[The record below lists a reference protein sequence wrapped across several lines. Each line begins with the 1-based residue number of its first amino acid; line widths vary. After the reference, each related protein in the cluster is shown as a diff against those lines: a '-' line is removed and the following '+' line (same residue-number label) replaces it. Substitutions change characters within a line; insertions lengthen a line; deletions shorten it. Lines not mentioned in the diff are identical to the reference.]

1 MTETGTSGRAR
12 TGKPGKGGAKQSA
25 ARLAAVQALYQ
36 AELTGAAVDA
46 VLVEFVAHRLDE
58 EVDGVSLAA
67 ADRGLLELLVH
78 GVGKERDELDDMLAA
93 VLDEDWPVE
102 RLETLLQILLRVGA
116 LELTRRPE
124 APVRVVV
131 SEYVDLAG
139 AFFGGKEP
147 GLVNGVLDR
156 LARALRPDA
165 FDAPDALLD
174 VPPDAPPDAPPDT
187 PPDAPTNGEE
197 PECGANST

>member
-1 MTETGTSGRAR
+1 MTAPNTANRAR
-12 TGKPGKGGAKQSA
+12 KSGKGGAKQSA

-36 AELTGAAVDA
+36 AELTGAPVEA
-46 VLVEFVAHRLDE
+46 VLAEFLALRLGE
-58 EVDGVSLAA
+58 EIDGVSLAG
-67 ADRGLLELLVH
+67 ADRGLLDLLVR

-93 VLDEDWPVE
+93 VLDENWPVE
-102 RLETLLQILLRVGA
+102 RLETLLRILLRVGA
-116 LELTRRPE
+116 LELSRRPE

-156 LARALRPDA
+156 LARALRPEA
-165 FDAPDALLD
+165 FE
-174 VPPDAPPDAPPDT
+174 T
-187 PPDAPTNGEE
+187 RGT
-197 PECGANST
+197 S

>member
-1 MTETGTSGRAR
+1 MTEKDTTRRAR
-12 TGKPGKGGAKQSA
+12 AGRPGRGGAKQSA

-36 AELTGAAVDA
+36 AELTDA
-46 VLVEFVAHRLDE
+46 PVETVLVEFLTHRLDE

-67 ADRGLLELLVH
+67 ADRGLLELLVR

-124 APVRVVV
+124 APVRVVI

-156 LARALRPDA
+156 LARALRPEA
-165 FDAPDALLD
+165 FEASNVSGDALLD
-174 VPPDAPPDAPPDT
+174 GPLDAPL
-187 PPDAPTNGEE
+187 GEE
-197 PECGANST
+197 PECGANSN

>member
-1 MTETGTSGRAR
+1 MTAPNTANRAR
-12 TGKPGKGGAKQSA
+12 KSGKGGAKQSA

-36 AELTGAAVDA
+36 AELTGAPVEA
-46 VLVEFVAHRLDE
+46 VLAEFIALRLGE
-58 EVDGVSLAA
+58 EIDGVSLAG
-67 ADRGLLELLVH
+67 ADRVLLELLVR

-102 RLETLLQILLRVGA
+102 RLETLLRILLRVGA
-116 LELTRRPE
+116 LELSRRPE

-147 GLVNGVLDR
+147 GLVNGVLDK
-156 LARALRPDA
+156 LARALRPEA
-165 FDAPDALLD
+165 FE
-174 VPPDAPPDAPPDT
+174 T
-187 PPDAPTNGEE
+187 RGT
-197 PECGANST
+197 S

>member
-1 MTETGTSGRAR
+1 MTGSNTTAKAKGRSRA
-12 TGKPGKGGAKQSA
+12 GKSGKGGAKQSA

-36 AELTGAAVDA
+36 AELSGTAVET
-46 VLVEFVAHRLDE
+46 VLAEFLAFRLNE

-67 ADRGLLELLVH
+67 ADRGLLELLVR
-78 GVGKERDELDDMLAA
+78 GVGDNRDELDDMLAA

-102 RLETLLQILLRVGA
+102 RLEILLRILLRVGA
-116 LELTRRPE
+116 HELSARPE
-124 APVRVVV
+124 APVRVIV

-156 LARALRPDA
+156 MARTLRPEA
-165 FDAPDALLD
+165 FEAP
-174 VPPDAPPDAPPDT
+174 
-187 PPDAPTNGEE
+187 
-197 PECGANST
+197 GAG

>member
-1 MTETGTSGRAR
+1 MTGTGKPGRAR
-12 TGKPGKGGAKQSA
+12 AGKPGKGGAKQSA

-36 AELTGAAVDA
+36 AELTGAAVDT
-46 VLVEFVAHRLDE
+46 VLAEFFAYRLDE
-58 EVDGVSLAA
+58 EVDGVSLAT
-67 ADRGLLELLVH
+67 ADRGLLELLVR

-102 RLETLLQILLRVGA
+102 RLEILLQILLRVGA
-116 LELTRRPE
+116 LEMTRRPE

-156 LARALRPDA
+156 LARALRPEA
-165 FDAPDALLD
+165 FDTPDVLL
-174 VPPDAPPDAPPDT
+174 DAPPDA

-197 PECGANST
+197 PEGGANST

>member
-1 MTETGTSGRAR
+1 MTGSDTRRPATRGKPKGRAR
-12 TGKPGKGGAKQSA
+12 AGKGAKQSA

-36 AELTGAAVDA
+36 AELTADPVEA
-46 VLVEFVAHRLDE
+46 VLAEFLALRLDE

-67 ADRGLLELLVH
+67 ADRELLDLLVR

-93 VLDEDWPVE
+93 VLDQDWPVE
-102 RLETLLQILLRVGA
+102 RLEILLQILLRAGA
-116 LELTRRPE
+116 LELSRRPE
-124 APVRVVV
+124 APVRVVI

-156 LARALRPDA
+156 LARALRPEA
-165 FDAPDALLD
+165 FEASG
-174 VPPDAPPDAPPDT
+174 T
-187 PPDAPTNGEE
+187 R
-197 PECGANST
+197 